1 MQPREQPHRLLVGGE
16 MGMDR
21 AVDADFAEAKN
32 RMVARPFLEQ
42 RDQLVAQPLRRE
54 VADESH
60 VNAAPGKPL
69 GVVVHAEATGV
80 ARVNEHHVG
89 QRSGL
94 GVDEEGGDGT
104 DHRQRAR
111 SEEQRRRQVGRV
123 VAT

>member
-21 AVDADFAEAKN
+21 AVDADLAEAKN
-32 RMVARPFLEQ
+32 RMVDRPFLEQ

-69 GVVVHAEATGV
+69 GVVVHAEAEAVLV
-80 ARVNEHHVG
+80 ADRAKDPRRV
-89 QRSGL
+89 
-94 GVDEEGGDGT
+94 VDERE
-104 DHRQRAR
+104 
-111 SEEQRRRQVGRV
+111 V
-123 VAT
+123 VEHADPLRF